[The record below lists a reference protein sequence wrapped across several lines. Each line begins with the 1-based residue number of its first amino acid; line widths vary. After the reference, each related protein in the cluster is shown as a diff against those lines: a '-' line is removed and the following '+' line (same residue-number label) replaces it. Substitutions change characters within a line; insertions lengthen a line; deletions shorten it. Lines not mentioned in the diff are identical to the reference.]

1 MTARELGRILT
12 DKQAAK
18 VAKEARKYDKSMPH
32 SAKGV
37 TVSNGKVEV
46 TGRKVKIVA
55 EES

>member
-1 MTARELGRILT
+1 MTAREPGRILT
-12 DKQAAK
+12 DNQAAS
-18 VAKEARKYDKSMPH
+18 VAKQARKYDKSLPH

-37 TVSNGKVEV
+37 TVRNGKVEV